1 MSEEL
6 TEAEQKAWDELVEI
20 HGGYDGYE
28 WIFQA
33 GIEYARTPDTSAK
46 VDVEAVAR
54 AFFESD
60 KELDSLAFVKESN
73 DERDIRYAKAAIAA
87 LQAPRSDNSAV
98 ELVEEGLRI
107 VSVPVFNYAD
117 RHQFITKAEQ
127 WLKNRGE

>member
-6 TEAEQKAWDELVEI
+6 TEAEQKAWDETVSI

-33 GIEYARTPDTSAK
+33 GVEYGRTPDT
-46 VDVEAVAR
+46 
-54 AFFESD
+54 
-60 KELDSLAFVKESN
+60 
-73 DERDIRYAKAAIAA
+73 
-87 LQAPRSDNSAV
+87 SAV

-107 VSVPVFNYAD
+107 VSTPLLNFAD

-127 WLKNRGE
+127 WLKNRGA